1 MIIEEIKLRNYR
13 NLNDQ
18 KVDVNPSLNLVFGP
32 NGSGKTNFCESIHFA
47 SSGDNLKGSR
57 QGELINW
64 DSDFALIKLLTDR
77 EDRIVVYLK
86 EGESKQVKVNSKAR
100 RQSDLRELVPTH
112 TFVPEDL
119 YISKGPPRRRRSAL
133 NSQISLLDHEY
144 GKLIS
149 DYRSELQK
157 KNTLLKKEDLNFE
170 FLEVL
175 NDRLADLGA
184 GITVRRADYLKD
196 LNELLPELYGEF
208 VEGGKE
214 LSLNYEEE
222 LPEEATEESV
232 KGWLKERIENN
243 REKELERETAVVGPH
258 RDKFGYRL
266 EGRDLRKYGSQGELR
281 TAVIAT
287 YLGYLQ
293 LYNRRFDDWPVLI
306 LDDILSE
313 LDRSRGE
320 AFLQNVPEGPQI
332 FMTTATRNRAFGKLT
347 GEFSVFQLEAGR
359 IEPK

>member
-13 NLNDQ
+13 NLGDQ
-18 KVDVNPSLNLVFGP
+18 RIKVNPSLNLVFGP
-32 NGSGKTNFCESIHFA
+32 NGSGKTNLCESIHFA

-57 QGELINW
+57 QKELINW
-64 DSDFALIKLLTDR
+64 DSEFTLIKLLTGR

-86 EGESKQVKVNSKAR
+86 KGEGKQVKVNSKNR

-119 YISKGPPRRRRSAL
+119 YISKGPPRRRRSAI

-144 GKLIS
+144 GKLLS

-175 NDRLADLGA
+175 NERMTDLGA
-184 GITVRRADYLKD
+184 RITVRRADYLGN
-196 LNELLPELYGEF
+196 LNELLPELYGKF
-208 VEGGKE
+208 VDGTRK
-214 LSLNYEEE
+214 LSLDYEED
-222 LPEEATEESV
+222 LPEEVTEESV
-232 KGWLKERIENN
+232 KDRLRKKIEENRKKEM
-243 REKELERETAVVGPH
+243 ERETAVVGPH
-258 RDKFGYRL
+258 RDKFGYKL

-293 LYNRRFDDWPVLI
+293 LYHRSFDDWPVLI

-320 AFLQNVPEGPQI
+320 AFLQSMPEGPQI
-332 FMTTATRNRAFGKLT
+332 FMTTATRNQAFRKLD
-347 GEFSVFQLEAGR
+347 GDFSVLRIEAGI
-359 IEPK
+359 IEPQ

>member
-1 MIIEEIKLRNYR
+1 MIIDEIKLRNYR

-18 KVDVNPSLNLVFGP
+18 QVDVNPSLNLIFGP

-64 DSDFALIKLLTDR
+64 EAEFALIKLLTGG
-77 EDRIVVYLK
+77 EDRVVVYLK
-86 EGESKQVKVNSKAR
+86 QGEGKQVKINSKTR
-100 RQSDLRELVPTH
+100 RQSELRELVPTH

-144 GKLIS
+144 DKLLS

-157 KNTLLKKEDLNFE
+157 KNTLLKKEDINFE
-170 FLEVL
+170 FLDVL
-175 NDRLADLGA
+175 NERLSDLGA
-184 GITVRRADYLKD
+184 GIIVRRADYLQD
-196 LNELLPELYGEF
+196 LNDLLPELYAKF
-208 VEGGKE
+208 VNDARQ
-214 LSLNYEEE
+214 LSLGYEEE
-222 LPEEATEESV
+222 LPEEVTEASV
-232 KGWLKERIENN
+232 QQWLKERIESS
-243 REKELERETAVVGPH
+243 RSKELERETTVVGPH

-266 EGRDLRKYGSQGELR
+266 AGRDLRKYGSQGELR

-287 YLGYLQ
+287 YLAYLQ
-293 LYNRRFDDWPVLI
+293 LYNRSFDDWPVLI

-313 LDRSRGE
+313 LDRNRGE

-332 FMTTATRNRAFGKLT
+332 FMTTATRNQAFKKLK
-347 GEFSVFQLEAGR
+347 GDFSVLRLEAGR
-359 IEPK
+359 IEPQ